1 MSPSLLATLF
11 AIVVGLTIELFC
23 RSTGKNSWPIWA
35 GLFVYSLLQFGVAA
49 TGFYENTEPVPPR
62 FLLNVLPA
70 IAAAVWLF
78 TSKKGK
84 AFRSSI
90 DVKKLT
96 WIHVVRVPVELVL
109 YMLFVQGSIPEIM
122 TFTGNNFD
130 IVMGLTA
137 PAIIYFGYG
146 KGMISPTLI
155 KIWHIVGILL
165 LVNIIATAVLS
176 VPFAFQQFGFEQPN
190 VAVLKAPY
198 NLLPA
203 VVVPL
208 VMVAHLMGLSQSTS
222 PEEEK

>member
-1 MSPSLLATLF
+1 MSPSLLATCF
-11 AIVVGLTIELFC
+11 AIIVGLTIELFS
-23 RSTGKNSWPIWA
+23 RAAGKSSWKLWA
-35 GLFVYSLLQFGVAA
+35 GIFVYALIQFGIAA
-49 TGFYENTEPVPPR
+49 TGFYEETEPMPPR
-62 FLLNVLPA
+62 FLLNVIPA
-70 IAAAVWLF
+70 IALAVWLF

-84 AFRSSI
+84 TFRDSL
-90 DVKKLT
+90 DLKKLT
-96 WIHVVRVPVELVL
+96 WIHIVRVPVELVL
-109 YMLFVQGSIPEIM
+109 YSLFLQGSIPEIM

-155 KIWHIVGILL
+155 KIWHIVGIILL
-165 LVNIIATAVLS
+165 INIVATAVLS

-203 VVVPL
+203 VIVPL
-208 VMVAHLMGLSQSTS
+208 VIVAHLAGLSKK
-222 PEEEK
+222 EKSE